1 MMVKWMAL
9 LMLDDWGYCMY
20 EIIINAFPIPYP
32 PCPLSTIFVEKKMT
46 AHPLEHSINTCL
58 LIELTQGTFLS

>member
-9 LMLDDWGYCMY
+9 LMLDGAVTYPL
-20 EIIINAFPIPYP
+20 IINHAQAVPVLPGLFKSMYK
-32 PCPLSTIFVEKKMT
+32 LENDD